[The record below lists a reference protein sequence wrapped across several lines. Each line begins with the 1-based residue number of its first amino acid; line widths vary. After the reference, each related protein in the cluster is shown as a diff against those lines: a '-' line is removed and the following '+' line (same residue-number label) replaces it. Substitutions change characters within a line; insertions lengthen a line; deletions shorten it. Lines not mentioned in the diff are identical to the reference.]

1 MKFGKITISCI
12 ALAIA
17 IGLILILSGAS
28 SSQQTIYFIIV
39 IIITN
44 TIKII
49 ENKKFEN
56 KSTIWSKNNIT

>member
-28 SSQQTIYFIIV
+28 SSQQTIYFIIA

-44 TIKII
+44 TVKII
-49 ENKKFEN
+49 ENKRIEN
-56 KSTIWSKNNIT
+56 KNNL